1 MSLSFS
7 EDVCTSFYFFLR
19 FLPFL
24 QSTFYF
30 THLPPFFCFVLFRN
44 AKLQGLFS
52 EYFISFAPVFWVDL
66 AFSFSFYF
74 QSLNTFFFSSC
85 CKQRERKKKKAKELF
100 GVLYP
105 SPNICTLFNP
115 TDCCDGFF
123 PKKNTLLGCVPS
135 IFIFRIS
142 CICDVFCERMQIS

>member
-1 MSLSFS
+1 MWVCLLAKMCAHLFFPFLSFFRAPS
-7 EDVCTSFYFFLR
+7 ASHPS
-19 FLPFL
+19 PFL
-24 QSTFYF
+24 LRT
-30 THLPPFFCFVLFRN
+30 FRN

-74 QSLNTFFFSSC
+74 KASTLFFHAVNKES
-85 CKQRERKKKKAKELF
+85 EKKGKELL

-123 PKKNTLLGCVPS
+123 PKKNTLLGMCS
-135 IFIFRIS
+135 IYFYFRIS
-142 CICDVFCERMQIS
+142 CICDAFCGRMQIS